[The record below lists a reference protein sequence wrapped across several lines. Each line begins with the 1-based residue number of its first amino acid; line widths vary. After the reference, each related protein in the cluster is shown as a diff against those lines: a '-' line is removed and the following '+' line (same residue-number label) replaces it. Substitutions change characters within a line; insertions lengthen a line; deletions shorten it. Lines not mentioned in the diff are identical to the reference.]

1 MSSMTLR
8 GEQGKLK
15 KQPFKDPAMGP
26 FPVTPKEENGA
37 GVECPSQSIN
47 QQINQQE
54 VKPEIWVVNQVIKS
68 IMNDHKNFSFYSKCV
83 GKLQLLGFYQKCD
96 MIWQEHPGCWI
107 EIRLIRAK
115 FDSKGCCCCC

>member
-68 IMNDHKNFSFYSKCV
+68 IMNDHKNFSFIPSVLGSYS
-83 GKLQLLGFYQKCD
+83 
-96 MIWQEHPGCWI
+96 CWAF
-107 EIRLIRAK
+107 IRNVT
-115 FDSKGCCCCC
+115 